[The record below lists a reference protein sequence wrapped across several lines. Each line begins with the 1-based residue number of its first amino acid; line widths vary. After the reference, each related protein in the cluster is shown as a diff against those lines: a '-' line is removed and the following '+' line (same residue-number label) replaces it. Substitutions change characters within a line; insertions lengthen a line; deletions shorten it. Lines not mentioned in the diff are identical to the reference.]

1 MTTYVTLIVDESGS
15 MGSIRESAISMCNAQ
30 LKALRVANERTG
42 GETRVTLISFNEKH
56 KVLFEDISVEEIPL
70 LQDHDYLPKGGTAM
84 YDAIAY
90 GVERQLTSHKLQE
103 DDAVLFLIIT
113 DGEENS
119 SERHKGNN
127 GLHYIRGLLDAVQF
141 TNQWTV
147 TFMGTEDALEERES
161 LNIGLGNSYMWTA
174 SNVPSVLNASVS
186 SINSYYNSRA
196 VGETSTTSFFVDPKT
211 TDEVLHDAYGQPA
224 P

>member
-15 MGSIRESAISMCNAQ
+15 MGSIRESAISMYNAQ
-30 LKALRVANERTG
+30 LKALRVANERIG

-56 KVLFEDISVEEIPL
+56 KVLFEDIPVEEIPL
-70 LQDHDYLPKGGTAM
+70 LQDHDYLPNGGTAM
-84 YDAIAY
+84 YDTIAY

-119 SERHKGNN
+119 SERHKGNS
-127 GLHYIRGLLDAVQF
+127 GLHYIKGLLDAVQF
-141 TNQWTV
+141 TSQWTV
-147 TFMGTEDALEERES
+147 TFMGTEDALKERES
-161 LNIGLGNSYMWTA
+161 LNIGLGNSYTWTTG
-174 SNVPSVLNASVS
+174 NVPSVLNASVS
-186 SINSYYNSRA
+186 SIDNYYSSRA
-196 VGETSTTSFFVDPKT
+196 MGETSTASFFTPPKT
-211 TDEVLHDAYGQPA
+211 TDEVLRDAYEQSA